1 MKASTVRILLRW
13 IKANSVLL
21 VNAGSLV
28 GTTAVTSVLGFAYWW
43 LAARQFPLEAIGIAS
58 ASISA
63 MTLLG
68 YLCMLGLGTLLIT
81 ELPRQPGQ
89 AGSLISTALIVVGG
103 VGGCIGILF
112 VLVAPYLSADF
123 RILRVSIADIVIFAV
138 GVSLTAITLVL
149 DQALIGLL
157 RGELQLWRNT
167 LFAVAKLVAL
177 FVVGL
182 WLSHASGITIYAT
195 WAVGTAL
202 SLAAVSAFVVFKKK
216 GLGKSY
222 LPQWGLLRKLGAAA
236 LQHHLLNL
244 ILLVPT
250 LALPVLVTVLL
261 SATMNAWFYV
271 SWMIASFVFLIPG
284 AVTTVLH
291 AMNSAQPSTLAH
303 KARMTIGLA
312 LVTSAL
318 ANCLLQFGTKQVLDL
333 FGSTYAEQAAWTL
346 RILAIA
352 AFPLI
357 IKNHYISICRI
368 HDRIARAMLG
378 MLPGGLLELGAA
390 ALGAHLGGL
399 SGLSIGWVAAIYIES
414 MFMFRTV
421 YKAVF
426 PSEESALS
434 TELQYQEARALWLM
448 DTTSLPAIS
457 PGYAGTQALWLMDT
471 TPLPIIG
478 QSYIAAGAPW
488 LINTSLLPIMKL
500 PAIGQ
505 VTREPNSNK
514 QSLQNGVNRGNNGSR
529 QRLKP
534 AQLQPYTPHP
544 GRIPKTNS
552 GVNRQFL
559 ERIHDNS
566 TIFEDQVK

>member
-1 MKASTVRILLRW
+1 MRILLRW
-13 IKANSVLL
+13 VKANSVLL

-28 GTTAVTSVLGFAYWW
+28 GATAVTSVLGFAYWW

-123 RILRVSIADIVIFAV
+123 QILRASIADIVIFAV

-157 RGELQLWRNT
+157 RGELQLWRNI
-167 LFAVAKLVAL
+167 LYAVAKLAAL
-177 FVVGL
+177 FVVAL
-182 WLSHASGITIYAT
+182 WLSDAEGITIYAT
-195 WAVGTAL
+195 WVVGNAL
-202 SLAAVSAFVVFKKK
+202 SLAALFAFVAFKKK
-216 GLGKSY
+216 GLAKSY

-244 ILLVPT
+244 ILLVPS
-250 LALPVLVTVLL
+250 LAMPVLVTVLL

-271 SWMIASFVFLIPG
+271 SWMIASFVFIVPG

-291 AMNSAQPSTLAH
+291 AMNSAQPSTLAR

-312 LVTSAL
+312 LVLSAL
-318 ANCLLQFGTKQVLDL
+318 ANCLLQFGTKQVLGL

-399 SGLSIGWVAAIYIES
+399 TGLSVGWVAAIYIES

-421 YKAVF
+421 YKTIF
-426 PSEESALS
+426 PLEKSALS
-434 TELQYQEARALWLM
+434 TELQYAEA
-448 DTTSLPAIS
+448 
-457 PGYAGTQALWLMDT
+457 QALWLVDT
-471 TPLPIIG
+471 SPLPVIG
-478 QSYIAAGAPW
+478 QSYTAAEAPW
-488 LINTSLLPIMKL
+488 LINTSLLPIVRL

-505 VTREPNSNK
+505 ATREPNSNK
-514 QSLQNGVNRGNNGSR
+514 QSLQDGVNRGNNGGR
-529 QRLKP
+529 QDLRP
-534 AQLQPYTPHP
+534 AQLQPYTPPP
-544 GRIPKTNS
+544 GRIPIIGS
-552 GVNRQFL
+552 GVNSQFL
-559 ERIHDNS
+559 ERLHDHS
-566 TIFEDQVK
+566 TIFEDEMI

>member
-1 MKASTVRILLRW
+1 MRTLLRW
-13 IKANSVLL
+13 IKSNSVLL

-28 GTTAVTSVLGFAYWW
+28 GTTAVTSLLGFAFWW
-43 LAARQFPLEAIGIAS
+43 LAARQFPPEAIGIAS

-103 VGGCIGILF
+103 AGGCIGILF

-195 WAVGTAL
+195 WAIGTAL
-202 SLAAVSAFVVFKKK
+202 SLAALFAFVVFKKK
-216 GLGKSY
+216 RLGKSY

-434 TELQYQEARALWLM
+434 TELRYKEA
-448 DTTSLPAIS
+448 
-457 PGYAGTQALWLMDT
+457 QALWLMDT
-471 TPLPIIG
+471 SPLPAIG
-478 QSYIAAGAPW
+478 QRYAGTQAPW
-488 LINTSLLPIMKL
+488 LINTSLLPIVRL

-505 VTREPNSNK
+505 ATREPNSNK
-514 QSLQNGVNRGNNGSR
+514 QSLQDGVNRGNNGGR
-529 QRLKP
+529 QDLKP
-534 AQLQPYTPHP
+534 AQLQPYTPPP
-544 GRIPKTNS
+544 GRIPIIGS
-552 GVNRQFL
+552 GVNNQFL
-559 ERIHDNS
+559 ERLHDDS
-566 TIFEDQVK
+566 TIFEDEMI

>member
-1 MKASTVRILLRW
+1 MRTLLRW
-13 IKANSVLL
+13 IKSNSVLL

-28 GTTAVTSVLGFAYWW
+28 GTTAVTSLLGFAYWW
-43 LAARQFPLEAIGIAS
+43 LAARQFPPEAIGIAS

-123 RILRVSIADIVIFAV
+123 QILRASIADIVIFAV

-182 WLSHASGITIYAT
+182 WLSRASGITIYAT

-202 SLAAVSAFVVFKKK
+202 SLAALFAFVVFKKK
-216 GLGKSY
+216 GLGKSC
-222 LPQWGLLRKLGAAA
+222 LPQWALLQKLGAAA

-244 ILLVPT
+244 SLLVPI

-271 SWMIASFVFLIPG
+271 SWMIASFVFLVPG

-291 AMNSAQPSTLAH
+291 AMNSAQPSTLMR

-312 LVTSAL
+312 VVASVL
-318 ANCLLQFGTKQVLDL
+318 ANCLLQFGTKQVLGL
-333 FGSTYAEQAAWTL
+333 FGSTYAEQAAWPL

-414 MFMFRTV
+414 MFTFRTV
-421 YKAVF
+421 YMAVF